1 MIFTFLF
8 ESAKWNADNE
18 SMERK
23 KIKKKNFAVVE
34 KLLIRIEAF
43 ERRAHT

>member
-1 MIFTFLF
+1 M
-8 ESAKWNADNE
+8 KC
-18 SMERK
+18 RQQKYGK
-23 KIKKKNFAVVE
+23 KEKKVFFAVVE